1 MNGRGGVITFLF
13 VLLFLFLIIL
23 LEAISVIRGDRF
35 CRQLGR
41 LEGAIES
48 VTAQRGVKDEA
59 ADMEGAGDEGD
70 WLVWALRGEPK
81 TLNPFCA
88 EADIYTK
95 WVTVPGSRC
104 RIFSSRCWFTTTM
117 I

>member
-70 WLVWALRGEPK
+70 WL
-81 TLNPFCA
+81 
-88 EADIYTK
+88 
-95 WVTVPGSRC
+95 GSRC